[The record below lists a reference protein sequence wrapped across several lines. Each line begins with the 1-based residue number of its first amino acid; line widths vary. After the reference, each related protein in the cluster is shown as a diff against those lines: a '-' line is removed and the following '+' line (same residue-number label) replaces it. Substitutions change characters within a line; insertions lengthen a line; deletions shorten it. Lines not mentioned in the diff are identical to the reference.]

1 MIPLA
6 AGGVNPAIVT
16 SGVLAFAAIISS
28 GTPIVMARRR
38 HNQDAIAEARRDAT
52 YAEAASGKHA
62 DLTLASWTALNGA
75 LQAEIGRLQ
84 GVVDRMQ
91 GRIDRAEAEIAAL
104 NATIRTMDADA

>member
-1 MIPLA
+1 MIPTA
-6 AGGVNPAIVT
+6 SAGGVDPAIFT

-38 HNQDAIAEARRDAT
+38 KAQDKLVAIRNEARS
-52 YAEAASGKHA
+52 AEEYSSKRG

-75 LQAEIGRLQ
+75 LQSEIGRLQ

-91 GRIDRAEAEIAAL
+91 ARIDRAEAEIAAL
-104 NATIRTMDADA
+104 NATIRAMDT